1 MLSKYKFNVIIKKK
15 NNVLFKYLFKKYL
28 LLIMKKEKYILSNII
43 F

>member
-28 LLIMKKEKYILSNII
+28 LLIMKKEKYIY
-43 F
+43 